1 MYLVL
6 CRAVDLVVCVALY
19 LVCVCVFLCF
29 VYLCISLCVCLS
41 MWLLSPAGRW
51 QDNLHEGKGERRD
64 NSDLENFIRYTE
76 TEFLSDPSLII
87 GNACHSLTH
96 SLTDS
101 VTFSKLD

>member
-64 NSDLENFIRYTE
+64 NIDLENFMRFPE
-76 TEFLSDPSLII
+76 TDFYRTRDRSLATLVSD
-87 GNACHSLTH
+87 SLTPV
-96 SLTDS
+96 L
-101 VTFSKLD
+101 